1 MKQVEQMI
9 KQASAEL
16 AEVTE
21 ENQQLLQ
28 TAAVEVRYFLFF
40 NT

>member
-1 MKQVEQMI
+1 MI

-21 ENQQLLQ
+21 ENQQLLGT
-28 TAAVEVRYFLFF
+28 TAVSFLYTNVVFHQ
-40 NT
+40 

>member
-1 MKQVEQMI
+1 MKEVEKMI

-21 ENQQLLQ
+21 ENQQLLG
-28 TAAVEVRYFLFF
+28 TMAEVSK
-40 NT
+40 